1 MALASLIGIIVVAIM
16 MAATIFGTG
25 LTKQADDF
33 QDRQMEIRRLM
44 LNASISMRDMEIAV
58 GQLNDVASAA
68 EADAA
73 YQAAAEAGGRMET
86 FITDAKSRMTRPE
99 NIANA
104 EAVLTAREQF
114 IAEAVGLAANAK
126 KALDPAAAVDVASEH
141 SALKQKLA
149 GLGADMSER
158 MQHITALASELA
170 QNANAAADGQRD
182 QTSLISTALG
192 GLVILVLIS
201 TAVFGARSV
210 ARPIAEI
217 NKRMTALAEGDL
229 ASEIPFAGRGD
240 EIGDMAKAV
249 AVFRDNGER
258 VAAIGL
264 EEADRAR
271 AAAAR
276 AKLMDAFQ
284 SEFDVV
290 VRSASNGDFS
300 KRMQSQFADADIA
313 GIAANFNG
321 MIDTIEAGLNE
332 TGEVLS
338 ALARTD
344 LTQRVTGQYR
354 GALDRLKSDTNAVA
368 DNLTSVMG
376 QLRETSRALKSATSE
391 ILAGANDLSERTT
404 KQAAAIEQTSASI
417 EQLSST
423 VVDNARK
430 ADDAA
435 ASTTASA
442 RLAGEGGQ
450 VMNLATGAMER
461 ITQSSAKISNII
473 GMIDDIAFQTN
484 LLALNASVEA
494 ARAGEAGKGFAVVAV
509 EVRRLAQSAAE
520 ASAEVKALIEQSAN
534 EVGQGSRLV
543 ADAAGKL
550 RAILDSV
557 ESNSTL
563 IQSIATASQE
573 QSSAIAEVSVAI
585 RQMDEMTQHNAA
597 LVEETN
603 AAIEQTESR
612 ASDLD
617 HIVDQF
623 KISASATPVSRAAAS
638 ARPSPVKAVQNK
650 IASASRA
657 YITRG
662 NTALK
667 DDWSEF

>member
-126 KALDPAAAVDVASEH
+126 KALDPAAALDVASEH

-149 GLGADMSER
+149 DLGADMSER

-192 GLVILVLIS
+192 GLVILVLIG

-258 VAAIGL
+258 VATIGL

-321 MIDTIEAGLNE
+321 MIDTIETGLNE

-376 QLRETSRALKSATSE
+376 QLRETSRALKLATSE

-557 ESNSTL
+557 ETNSAL

-657 YITRG
+657 YISRG